1 MGRRIKPRAMLKN
14 ILILCLSLISSVSIS
29 AAEQRPWKCVTE
41 KSIGAKTTE
50 GEIYSTSFAGLPK
63 FRIKPMGAWVDDLTG
78 PDFFKN
84 MLHVSIDSAINRVD
98 VGVSL
103 IRDVSQ
109 DPKKYASWEV
119 CRVNEMP
126 TSGEKPPYNLVF
138 CDAALLRTVELRLDT
153 STGRFTSV
161 TFGNWHNTGNGE
173 KPTTDSWFD
182 FGTCTPYYD

>member
-1 MGRRIKPRAMLKN
+1 MLKN
-14 ILILCLSLISSVSIS
+14 ILVLCFSLISSAYIS
-29 AAEQRPWKCVTE
+29 AAEQKPWKCVTE
-41 KSIGAKTTE
+41 KSVGAKTTE
-50 GEIYSTSFAGLPK
+50 GEIYSTSFTGLPE
-63 FRIKPMGAWVDDLTG
+63 FRIKPVGAWTDDLTG

-84 MLHVSIDSAINRVD
+84 MLQASIDKAAKRVD

-103 IRDVSQ
+103 IRGVSQ
-109 DPKKYASWEV
+109 DPTKYVSWEV

-126 TSGEKPPYNLVF
+126 TFDEKPPYNLVF
-138 CDAALLRTVELRLDT
+138 CDAALTLGAELRLDS

-161 TFGNWHNTGNGE
+161 TFGNWHNTRKGE